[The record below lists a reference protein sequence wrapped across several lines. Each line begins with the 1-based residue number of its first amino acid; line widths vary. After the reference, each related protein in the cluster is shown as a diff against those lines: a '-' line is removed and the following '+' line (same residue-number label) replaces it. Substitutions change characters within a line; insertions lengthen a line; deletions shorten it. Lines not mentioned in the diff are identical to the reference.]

1 MAPSGLWSAPG
12 EAATIGVEARTTPA
26 SMATRAWER
35 AGVNQRDVMVMHDQ
49 IVCLSIAGSDPSG
62 GAGIQ
67 ADLKTFAALGVYGA
81 AAITALTAQNT
92 TGVQGVDLIDP
103 AFVAQQ
109 AESVFDDLPVV
120 AVKTGMLGTVA
131 IIDAVADVIEMAR
144 DRFPELRVVV
154 DPVMVARGG
163 DPLLD
168 PQAVMRLRDRLI
180 PLANLVTPN
189 RHEASLLT
197 GSGPIETAD
206 DLRRVARALFELVEH
221 RPVLVKGGQAI
232 TGALDLLIDANGSEF
247 PLTIA
252 GAPIQTRS
260 THGSG
265 CTLAAAITALLA
277 RGHTLR
283 DACTAAKQFV
293 FGAIEHAPGLGRG
306 FGPLNHLWLR
316 RIEEQAAARDSR
328 QGH

>member
-1 MAPSGLWSAPG
+1 
-12 EAATIGVEARTTPA
+12 
-26 SMATRAWER
+26 
-35 AGVNQRDVMVMHDQ
+35 MVMHDQ

-109 AESVFDDLPVV
+109 AESVLDDLPV
-120 AVKTGMLGTVA
+120 AAIKTGMLGTEA
-131 IIDAVADVIEMAR
+131 IIDAVADVLEAAR
-144 DRFPELRVVV
+144 DRSPGLRVVV

-168 PQAVMRLRDRLI
+168 PRAVRRLRDRLI
-180 PLANLVTPN
+180 PLADLVTPN

-197 GSGPIETAD
+197 GSGPIESED
-206 DLRRVARALFELVEH
+206 DLRRVAQSLFELVDR

-232 TGALDLLIDANGSEF
+232 RGALDLLIDAQGSES
-247 PLTIA
+247 PLAIA
-252 GAPIQTRS
+252 GAPIPTRS

-265 CTLAAAITALLA
+265 CTLAAAVSALLA
-277 RGHTLR
+277 RGHGLR
-283 DACTAAKQFV
+283 DACSAAKKFV

-306 FGPLNHLWLR
+306 HGPLNHLWLD
-316 RIEEQAAARDSR
+316 RIDEQAGDRATRAGR
-328 QGH
+328 